1 MPNMI
6 KRLSLFLIFLTVIS
20 CKVRETPD
28 FVSVDSITVKH
39 SDVRSITFSAN
50 ANFENPNHIGG
61 TLKSDGI
68 SVLVNDIEFG
78 SLSSEAFEV
87 PAKET
92 FTIPLEVTLS
102 TEDIIKKEKGGL
114 IGGVLNSILSKTI
127 KVQYKGN
134 ITYKALGFSY
144 DYPID
149 IVQDVKIK
157 F

>member
-1 MPNMI
+1 MKN
-6 KRLSLFLIFLTVIS
+6 KFYA
-20 CKVRETPD
+20 D
-28 FVSVDSITVKH
+28 
-39 SDVRSITFSAN
+39 
-50 ANFENPNHIGG
+50 
-61 TLKSDGI
+61 
-68 SVLVNDIEFG
+68 
-78 SLSSEAFEV
+78 
-87 PAKET
+87 ET